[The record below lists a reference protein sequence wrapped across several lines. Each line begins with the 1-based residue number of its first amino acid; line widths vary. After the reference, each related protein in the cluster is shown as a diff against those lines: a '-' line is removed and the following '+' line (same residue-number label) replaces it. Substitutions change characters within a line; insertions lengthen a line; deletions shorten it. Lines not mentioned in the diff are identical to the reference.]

1 VITLG
6 KFWSNKWVRLI
17 IHAPH
22 GFLAAYLV
30 ILAIDNHWAYAV
42 GAAIWVIMIIT
53 YQYLEEI
60 AIGDK
65 SYLDFRGYMAGFAGT
80 IAVYILK

>member
-1 VITLG
+1 MD
-6 KFWSNKWVRLI
+6 KFWNTRWIRLA
-17 IHAPH
+17 IHGPH
-22 GFLAAYLV
+22 GVLAACLV
-30 ILAIDNHWAYAV
+30 ILAKTDHWAYAV

-60 AIGDK
+60 AIGDN

-80 IAVYILK
+80 IAFYILK